1 VMGKVPHLNVETL
14 TKILDNIFDEVVVV
28 DQNDIVIYANQAS
41 EKHYCERHSTLIGKH
56 VSEIAT
62 WSEWEPNS
70 LPISKK
76 EKKRITVEQTS
87 PYGEKIITTATPVL
101 NKNKKI
107 ELIVF
112 NVRDIK
118 QLESVKQCPF
128 GKHAKT

>member
-1 VMGKVPHLNVETL
+1 MGKVPHLNVETL

-101 NKNKKI
+101 NKNKKRCI
-107 ELIVF
+107 LLYISSKSC
-112 NVRDIK
+112 N
-118 QLESVKQCPF
+118 
-128 GKHAKT
+128 